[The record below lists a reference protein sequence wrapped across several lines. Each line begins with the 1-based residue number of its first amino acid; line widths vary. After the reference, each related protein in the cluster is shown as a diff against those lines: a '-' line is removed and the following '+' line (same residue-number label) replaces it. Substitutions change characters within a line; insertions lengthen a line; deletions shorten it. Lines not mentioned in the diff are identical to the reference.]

1 LHLVSNVIPD
11 PERAFPLVAGRYEL
25 LRQLGSGSFGRTF
38 LGHDRDS
45 GRHVAI
51 KLLDPR
57 AAADWKSI
65 ELFEREA
72 AVLGTLR
79 HHGVP
84 EVHEVLRSDWEGANA
99 TFLVMEYV
107 EGESL
112 AQVITEGR
120 TLDPAVP
127 LELFLELLAILEY
140 LHTRVP
146 PVLHRDIK
154 PANILLRPS
163 GMPALVDFGA
173 VRSVFLGSDEHGSTV
188 AGTYGYMP
196 YEQFMG
202 QATPSSDLYALAA
215 TFLHLITGRPPRD
228 FMSDAGDIAVPAD
241 LPGDARLRPVLSR
254 MLRRAPAERFDSAR
268 VVKQALLGGAAVPSP
283 VPRVRPHGS
292 ALAQTVLATSTPRD
306 MRGAGRKLLDEMAP
320 SVMQLMDGSAKKG
333 DKPGVAD
340 WAVVTC
346 FSILTAG
353 ILPITFF
360 AVARSRRRRLGRFV
374 RDGVPGIA
382 EITHRETERS
392 LFDAPIAKVSYEF
405 TVEGQVYR
413 DVDTIRPAIADRWQV
428 GDVVQIL
435 YLPEFNYDSVIISTA

>member
-1 LHLVSNVIPD
+1 LHVVSNVLPD
-11 PERAFPLVAGRYEL
+11 PERALPLVAGRYEL

-38 LGHDRDS
+38 LGRERDS
-45 GRHVAI
+45 GRQVAI

-57 AAADWKSI
+57 AAADWKGI

-72 AVLGTLR
+72 AVLATLR

-84 EVHEVLRSDWEGANA
+84 EVHEVLRADWEGASA

-140 LHTRVP
+140 LHARVP

-173 VRSVFLGSDEHGSTV
+173 VRTAFLGSDEHGSTV

-241 LPGDARLRPVLSR
+241 LPGDGRLRPILSR
-254 MLRRAPAERFDSAR
+254 MLRRAPAERFESAR
-268 VVKQALLGGAAVPSP
+268 VVKQALLAGTAVASP
-283 VPRVRPHGS
+283 VPRVRPGGS

-306 MRGAGRKLLDEMAP
+306 MRGAAGKLLDEVAP
-320 SVMQLMDGSAKKG
+320 TAMQLMDGSAKKG
-333 DKPGVAD
+333 DKVGVAD
-340 WAVVTC
+340 WALLTF
-346 FSILTAG
+346 FSVLTLG
-353 ILPITFF
+353 ILPITFV

-374 RDGVPGIA
+374 RDGVPGSATI
-382 EITHRETERS
+382 IHKETEKSPFDS
-392 LFDAPIAKVSYEF
+392 LITKVSYEF
-405 TVEGQVYR
+405 TVEGEVYR
-413 DVDTIRPAIADRWQV
+413 DVDKIRPAIADRWLV
-428 GDVVQIL
+428 GDVIQIL

>member
-1 LHLVSNVIPD
+1 MSNVIPD
-11 PERAFPLVAGRYEL
+11 PERVSPLVAGRYEL

-38 LGHDRDS
+38 LGRDRDS

-65 ELFEREA
+65 ELFGREA
-72 AVLGTLR
+72 AVLRTLR

-84 EVHEVLRSDWEGANA
+84 EVHEVVRQEWEGTDA

-112 AQVITEGR
+112 AQVITEAR
-120 TLDPAVP
+120 TLDPAAV
-127 LELFLELLAILEY
+127 LELFLELLAVLEY

-173 VRSVFLGSDEHGSTV
+173 VRTTFLGSDEHGSTV

-228 FMSDAGDIAVPAD
+228 FMSDAGDIAVPDD

-254 MLRRAPAERFDSAR
+254 MLRRPPAERFESAR
-268 VVKQALLGGAAVPSP
+268 DVKQALLAGTAVPAL
-283 VPRVRPHGS
+283 VPRLRPGGS
-292 ALAQTVLATSTPRD
+292 ALAQTVLGTSTPRD
-306 MRGAGRKLLDEMAP
+306 MRGAAGKLLDEVSP
-320 SVMQLMDGSAKKG
+320 SVMQLMDGAAKRG
-333 DKPGVAD
+333 DRPGVSD
-340 WAVVTC
+340 WAIVTL
-346 FSILTAG
+346 FSVLTAG
-353 ILPITFF
+353 ILPITFY
-360 AVARSRRRRLGRFV
+360 AVARARRRRLRRFI

-382 EITHRETERS
+382 EITGIVTEKFA
-392 LFDAPIAKVSYEF
+392 FDAAITKVSYEF
-405 TVEGQVYR
+405 TAEGEVYR
-413 DVDTIRPAIADRWQV
+413 DVDQIRPAIADRWRV
-428 GDVVQIL
+428 GDAVQIL